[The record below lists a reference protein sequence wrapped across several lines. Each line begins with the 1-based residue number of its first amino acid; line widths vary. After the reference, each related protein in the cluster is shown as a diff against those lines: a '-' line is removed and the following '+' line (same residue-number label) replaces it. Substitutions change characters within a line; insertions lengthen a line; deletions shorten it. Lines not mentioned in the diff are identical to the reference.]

1 MRVCDLLTDP
11 SFSGLT
17 LLAGDEGAQNS
28 ISSVTVVDTPD
39 GAEWLNGGEFVITT
53 GYMVG
58 NNTNS
63 LIAFLH
69 TLHRRK
75 AAGLGI
81 KKNRHIATI
90 PASVLQLADE
100 LLLPLVTIPDHYSFV
115 DIINPVLT
123 RTVNRQYSLLSQINV
138 IHNEFQTLAIND
150 STVPEI
156 LQTLSL
162 IVGIPSAFVDTYF
175 NEIYYSDSNSSLAQS
190 MQGVDPLESPGS
202 CWRAMTATLWQSRI
216 PSSVISFFPR
226 GN

>member
-1 MRVCDLLTDP
+1 M
-11 SFSGLT
+11 
-17 LLAGDEGAQNS
+17 
-28 ISSVTVVDTPD
+28 DTPD

-58 NNTNS
+58 NNTDS

-81 KKNRHIATI
+81 KKNRHIAAI

-123 RTVNRQYSLLSQINV
+123 RTVNR
-138 IHNEFQTLAIND
+138 
-150 STVPEI
+150 
-156 LQTLSL
+156 
-162 IVGIPSAFVDTYF
+162 
-175 NEIYYSDSNSSLAQS
+175 
-190 MQGVDPLESPGS
+190 
-202 CWRAMTATLWQSRI
+202 
-216 PSSVISFFPR
+216 
-226 GN
+226 